1 LDKNFCAGTK
11 AIYSGGGSGVRRVG
25 QNFLSHN
32 CYFSLLTSSEREK
45 RPKLCT
51 PQILKGAQQAERV
64 FVQQYKTSP
73 EKKTAERF
81 THSRRASL
89 SQLQLSI
96 LQNKLL
102 LYCVFN
108 YLICAAAE
116 FLFYCRRCGGD
127 SQTLA
132 HKSTCKARRSQV
144 AFAN

>member
-51 PQILKGAQQAERV
+51 PQILRGAQQAERV

-73 EKKTAERF
+73 EKKTSREIHALEESFSFSASAVNF
-81 THSRRASL
+81 TEQASP
-89 SQLQLSI
+89 
-96 LQNKLL
+96 LL
-102 LYCVFN
+102 CF
-108 YLICAAAE
+108 
-116 FLFYCRRCGGD
+116 
-127 SQTLA
+127 
-132 HKSTCKARRSQV
+132 
-144 AFAN
+144 